1 MSGVLD
7 SATAILGMSERR
19 IALVS
24 ENISNAQTP
33 GYKRAVGFSSV
44 LAATGQLTAE
54 PSFATTTDLRQ
65 GKLVETRNPF
75 DLAIGGRGFFQLR
88 AGDAIVYSREGQFH
102 RAADGTLVTPR
113 GEVLQQVGGGDLL
126 VDNAMITIGPDGTV
140 MDGDHANGAVAVFD
154 TASPDAM
161 RPLGGGRFTAPAGAM
176 AEVDPP
182 AIHQGMIEA
191 SNVETSDEM
200 VEMMAALQHAQSG
213 ARLVQVYDELMGEAL
228 TSLGRDNR

>member
-1 MSGVLD
+1 MSGVID
-7 SATAILGMSERR
+7 SAAAILNASERR

-33 GYKRAVGFSSV
+33 GYKRAVGFSS
-44 LAATGQLTAE
+44 LLGAAGQPAAI
-54 PSFATTTDLRQ
+54 PSFATATDLRQ

-88 AGDAIVYSREGQFH
+88 AGDDIIYSREGQFH
-102 RAADGTLVTPR
+102 RAADGTLVSPH
-113 GEVLQQVGGGDLL
+113 GEVLQQVGGGDLV
-126 VDNAMITIGPDGTV
+126 VDDAAITIAPDGAV
-140 MDGDHANGAVAVFD
+140 MYGDRANGAVAVFD
-154 TASPDAM
+154 AASADAM
-161 RPLGGGRFTAPAGAM
+161 QSLGGGRFAAPADAM

-200 VEMMAALQHAQSG
+200 VEMMAALQHARSG

-228 TSLGRDNR
+228 TSLGTR